1 MAEKTIPETKK
12 EKDVVK
18 REVTRNP
25 ENYVIPMVDIFETPE
40 SLHVVADLP
49 GIEKSGL
56 TVKVEEGI
64 LTIEG
69 KTSLTKAQNHLS
81 KEFEPVNFFRQFELP
96 EEIDQ
101 EKIGAELKHGVLNLS
116 LPKLARR
123 KPKNIEVKVSG

>member
-18 REVTRNP
+18 REITRNP
-25 ENYVIPMVDIFETPE
+25 ENYVTPMVDIYETPDA
-40 SLHVVADLP
+40 LNVLADLP
-49 GIEKSGL
+49 GIERSGL

-69 KTSLTKAQNHLS
+69 KTSLTKAQS
-81 KEFEPVNFFRQFELP
+81 YFSREFEPVNFFRQFELP

-101 EKIGAELKHGVLNLS
+101 EKIGAELKHGVLNLT

-123 KPKNIEVKVSG
+123 KPKNIEVKIS